1 MPDHLQLAPPS
12 QTDSKRRPPSP
23 RPKETFDRKAHATT
37 LAGVLAG
44 LEYAGS
50 PLFTSVI
57 ADDTDDE
64 ADQLGEVVLK
74 FKTKGAT
81 SKGPFSKIAMTALGE
96 NADNEFYVL
105 SPTESRR
112 QFGELVRAYGGDP
125 QEWSSTGAWLR
136 LLDQIEDV
144 SVYTRAD
151 RYDETLEDLDF
162 ADTDIIDVVLWPTS
176 LLRETSAER
185 VGRERLQ
192 ELKGIVESFAA
203 NRTGIAILAEDPRPD
218 TLFFRVVANEELMD
232 ELLEHPYVQ
241 KVRGRLAPRLAPAQL
256 IPQAS
261 AGSPPPPAGASI
273 GILDDLVL
281 TANPWMRGV
290 VSQSANFPETRVF
303 GGATSHGTMVASI
316 AAYGSLDAAARG
328 HQPNVPFPILAARI
342 SEADRN
348 GNTVVVGDVV
358 SQFESAFAWL
368 DEQGARIAVVAF
380 AYDHAD
386 KEPLPTELTVTV
398 DNLARKYQMVV
409 VVSSGNIGQIPNRH
423 WLNDYPSYLEDE
435 SSRVAAPGTAALA
448 LTVGAHAHLDVPSDN
463 SLVAIAREGQPSPF
477 SRTGPTRGNRFSKT
491 RKPEFSGPGGNWGW
505 RTNGSSPIPHDEGL
519 GVVTLSTR
527 NQPLFSVGSGTSLAA
542 PFVAHE
548 VAKIATRYPAAGPN
562 LLRAITALS
571 VPELPIHRSAAQAS
585 VTAAYGVPRADRVLE
600 SGGHRAIMVY
610 EGQIDIGGRQIHELP
625 VPDEFAEL
633 VPNSERRFRIV
644 LAFDPPV
651 KRSRRDYMAGRMHFD
666 FVRNMTLAEVKRTW
680 ETQPTLAEREADP
693 TVLYDSLP
701 LGNQRP
707 KTNPPVSPLRSN
719 TLIRRDVAT
728 DQWNVDDKHYFLV
741 VSHDSSAWTKAQLA
755 ANPVQNYALAIEMV
769 DEGRPGLELHN
780 LVQSR
785 LQTRVQ
791 GRSRG

>member
-12 QTDSKRRPPSP
+12 PTDSKRLPPAP

-44 LEYAGS
+44 LEYAGI
-50 PLFTSVI
+50 PLFTSVAADV
-57 ADDTDDE
+57 ADDAD
-64 ADQLGEVVLK
+64 DQLGEVVLK
-74 FKTKGAT
+74 FRTKGAP
-81 SKGPFSKIAMTALGE
+81 SRGPFSKIAMTALGE

-105 SPTESRR
+105 SPTESRL
-112 QFGELVRAYGGDP
+112 QFAELVREYGGNP
-125 QEWSSTGAWLR
+125 QEWSSTGAWLKV
-136 LLDQIEDV
+136 LDQIEDV
-144 SVYTRAD
+144 SVYTRED
-151 RYDETLEDLDF
+151 RYDETLEALDF
-162 ADTDIIDVVLWPTS
+162 SDTDVIDVVLWPTS

-185 VGRERLQ
+185 VARERLQ
-192 ELKGIVESFAA
+192 ELKTLVESFSVD
-203 NRTGIAILAEDPRPD
+203 RTGIAILAEDPRPD
-218 TLFFRVVANEELMD
+218 TIFLRVVAD
-232 ELLEHPYVQ
+232 EALRDALLEHPYVQ
-241 KVRGRLAPRLAPAQL
+241 KVRGRLAPRLAPTQL
-256 IPQAS
+256 IPQDNVRA
-261 AGSPPPPAGASI
+261 PLPPAGAPI
-273 GILDDLVL
+273 GVVDDLVII
-281 TANPWMRGV
+281 ANPWMRGV
-290 VSQSANFPETRVF
+290 VVGSASFPATRNF

-316 AAYGSLDAAARG
+316 AAYGSLEAAARG
-328 HQPNVPFPILAARI
+328 HEPNRPFPILAARI

-348 GNTVVVGDVV
+348 GSTVVVGDVV

-368 DEQGARIAVVAF
+368 NEQGARIAVVAF

-386 KEPLPTELTVTV
+386 QEPLPTELTVTV

-409 VVSSGNIGQIPNRH
+409 VVSSGNIGHVPNRH
-423 WLNDYPSYLEDE
+423 WLNDYPGYLEDE

-463 SLVAIAREGQPSPF
+463 SLVPIAREGQASPF
-477 SRTGPTRGNRFSKT
+477 SRTGPTRGNRFGKT
-491 RKPEFSGPGGNWGW
+491 RKPELSGPGGNWGW

-527 NQPLFSVGSGTSLAA
+527 NLPLFSVGTGTSLAA

-571 VPELPIHRSAAQAS
+571 VPVLPTHKPAAQAY

-610 EGQIDIGGRQIHELP
+610 EGQIENGARQIHELP

-633 VPNSERRFRIV
+633 VPDSERHFRIV

-680 ETQPTLAEREADP
+680 EKQPTLAEREADP
-693 TVLYDSLP
+693 SVLYDPLP
-701 LGNQRP
+701 SGNQRP
-707 KTNPPVSPLRSN
+707 KTNPTVRQLGSN

-728 DQWNVDDKHYFLV
+728 DQWNVDDKHYYLV
-741 VSHDSSAWTKAQLA
+741 VSHDSSAWTRAQLA
-755 ANPVQNYALAIEMV
+755 AYPVQNYALAIEMV

-780 LVQSR
+780 LVQAR
-785 LQTRVQ
+785 LRTRVQ